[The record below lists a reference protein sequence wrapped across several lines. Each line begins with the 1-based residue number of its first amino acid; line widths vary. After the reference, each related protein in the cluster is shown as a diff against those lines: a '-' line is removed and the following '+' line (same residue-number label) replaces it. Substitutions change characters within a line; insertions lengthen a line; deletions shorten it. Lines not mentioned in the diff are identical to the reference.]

1 MKLLNERIKK
11 VQNSRRRVGTSVKL
25 LQYVLMT
32 VHGPQEGYAELYQVL
47 SKAHGI
53 QEMMDICRLSI

>member
-11 VQNSRRRVGTSVKL
+11 VQNSRRVGTSVKL

-32 VHGPQEGYAELYQVL
+32 VHGAQEGYDELYQVL

-53 QEMMDICRLSI
+53 QRMMDICRLSI